1 MPKLKDSIST
11 DSNTFHSGNADISKK
26 EYKQI
31 RSVGRDVSEEVDSVR
46 ESPRLGFSILGLI
59 FVVLILAVLI
69 RRFNNSDDI
78 PTFTSLLEF
87 LSNIKTVEIP
97 FLKFNPVT
105 DLGDWGLF
113 NFLRDFIASVS
124 QIVNVGVFMCNGIIA
139 LIQYIVV
146 FCQWLFVF

>member
-11 DSNTFHSGNADISKK
+11 DENTFHSGDTDFSNSD
-26 EYKQI
+26 YKNS
-31 RSVGRDVSEEVDSVR
+31 RFVGRDVSEEVVSVR

-87 LSNIKTVEIP
+87 LSNIKTFEIP
-97 FLKFNPVT
+97 FLSFSPVSF
-105 DLGDWGLF
+105 GDWGIF
-113 NFLRDFIASVS
+113 NFLRDFIASIS
-124 QIVNVGVFMCNGIIA
+124 QIVNVGVFICNGLVV
-139 LIQYIVV
+139 LIQYIIV

>member
-1 MPKLKDSIST
+1 MPKLKDSISS
-11 DSNTFHSGNADISKK
+11 DSNTFRSGDTDFS
-26 EYKQI
+26 ESDYKNS
-31 RSVGRDVSEEVDSVR
+31 RFVGPDVSEEVDSVL

-69 RRFNNSDDI
+69 RRFNNSEDI

-87 LSNIKTVEIP
+87 LSNIKSFEIP
-97 FLKFNPVT
+97 FTHFELFNLP
-105 DLGDWGLF
+105 DWGIF
-113 NFLRDFIASVS
+113 NFLRDFIMVIG
-124 QIVNVGVFMCNGIIA
+124 QIVNVGIFICNGIIA